1 MVLGDISDA
10 ETNELIKYFSKSVR
24 GNLLSRDIV
33 ESRIFPVTHYIH
45 VACYILYDQS
55 YQYAILRSIANK
67 ISPEEIARRSKS
79 IGAPL
84 NQLAFYSLAML
95 YLHGRAQVINDNLFR
110 KRTDPSVIVE
120 PDTKK
125 KETKFILDF
134 WRRLSPNFL
143 NEGTLSVE
151 NKKLSF
157 LTENDVNNLRDQMI
171 PIKDNKEIIK
181 KMKETI
187 AHLTIFNYLSKADC
201 RVGISE
207 HGPYYF
213 KNNPDPLV
221 FKEFHFLYTGNK
233 IFGIDFS
240 EILPQKITKPS
251 PISNVIFGMT
261 LKDMKKIEFNDWAT
275 FFADPTDFSSN
286 ITSIGIWTKDISHP
300 RDLQYPNNLG
310 TLKPLSINILEELSE
325 FSKNA
330 SKELYLA
337 YSKWDYIKKLML
349 GVSVYTIPWLV
360 LCAGYAGLE
369 YEYNWAWP
377 FDFAEKK
384 ALKTDLLDKDKITFY
399 IEKLKRWDGLHIFV
413 RRIMRSITERKD
425 DPFYYYLQD

>member
-1 MVLGDISDA
+1 
-10 ETNELIKYFSKSVR
+10 
-24 GNLLSRDIV
+24 
-33 ESRIFPVTHYIH
+33 
-45 VACYILYDQS
+45 
-55 YQYAILRSIANK
+55 
-67 ISPEEIARRSKS
+67 
-79 IGAPL
+79 
-84 NQLAFYSLAML
+84 
-95 YLHGRAQVINDNLFR
+95 
-110 KRTDPSVIVE
+110 
-120 PDTKK
+120 
-125 KETKFILDF
+125 
-134 WRRLSPNFL
+134 
-143 NEGTLSVE
+143 
-151 NKKLSF
+151 
-157 LTENDVNNLRDQMI
+157 
-171 PIKDNKEIIK
+171 
-181 KMKETI
+181 
-187 AHLTIFNYLSKADC
+187 
-201 RVGISE
+201 
-207 HGPYYF
+207 
-213 KNNPDPLV
+213 
-221 FKEFHFLYTGNK
+221 
-233 IFGIDFS
+233 
-240 EILPQKITKPS
+240 
-251 PISNVIFGMT
+251 MT

-413 RRIMRSITERKD
+413 RRIMRGIKERKG